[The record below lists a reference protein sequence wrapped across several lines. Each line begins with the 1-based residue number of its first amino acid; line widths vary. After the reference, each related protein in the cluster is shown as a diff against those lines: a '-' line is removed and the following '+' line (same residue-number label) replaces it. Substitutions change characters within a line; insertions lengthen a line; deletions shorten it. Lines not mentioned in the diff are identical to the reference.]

1 MLTKHVLCARHCAK
15 FFTHSLL
22 SSQGP
27 DAVTLALSQ
36 EGQALARP
44 QEILNPDSLA
54 PEPHTLGPLTGCL
67 RVRAEMEVLP
77 GVSGRLPRNG
87 AASSR
92 AWGEEE
98 LVPGWLAPTGSGS
111 QGGLMCWAKICRRH
125 SWG

>member
-1 MLTKHVLCARHCAK
+1 MLTKCVLCARHCAK

-22 SSQGP
+22 SSRGP

-54 PEPHTLGPLTGCL
+54 PEPHTLSPLTGCV
-67 RVRAEMEVLP
+67 RVRAEMAVLP

-87 AASSR
+87 AGKLGPSIASSR
-92 AWGEEE
+92 TWGEEE
-98 LVPGWLAPTGSGS
+98 LVPRWLAPTGSGS
-111 QGGLMCWAKICRRH
+111 QVV
-125 SWG
+125 